1 MRKTD
6 AQDGRSRQ
14 EEAMKRLMGT
24 GNDVALTMLRVVL
37 GVVFFAHGAQ
47 KMLGWFG
54 GYGFHGTMGFF
65 TQMGMPA
72 PVAVLIIC
80 TEFFGGLG
88 LIVGLL
94 TRIASLGVAGLMIG
108 AIFMVHLPNGFFMNW
123 MGTQKGEGFEYHLLA
138 LAMAAALLL
147 RGAGAFLLAGG
158 WGSKFRD
165 FPSEL
170 VPSDDAGSSRA
181 PLGLD
186 S

>member
-1 MRKTD
+1 MIVIVKTL
-6 AQDGRSRQ
+6 QDGRSRQ
-14 EEAMKRLMGT
+14 EKAMKRLMGT
-24 GNDVALTMLRVVL
+24 SNDVALTMLRVVL

-54 GYGFHGTMGFF
+54 GYGFHGTMGAF

-72 PVAVLIIC
+72 ALAFLIIC

-94 TRIASLGVAGLMIG
+94 TRIAALGIGGLMVG

-147 RGAGAFLLAGG
+147 RGAGAFSLDRALA
-158 WGSKFRD
+158 SKPR
-165 FPSEL
+165 SL
-170 VPSDDAGSSRA
+170 TANA
-181 PLGLD
+181 
-186 S
+186 